1 MSRGAGVNE
10 GVVGKTAVVCLL
22 AAVATF
28 AIAAPLGHWQA
39 GLALAV
45 GLAIGAANG
54 FLVRRSLGSAAGFR
68 ASSLGRLALLSVVGL
83 GAGLLISPAVA
94 PLVLVGVAVAQIAL
108 TLVAG
113 WELSRA

>member
-1 MSRGAGVNE
+1 MSRGGGVNE
-10 GVVGKTAVVCLL
+10 GVVTKTAVVCLL
-22 AAVATF
+22 AAVASF
-28 AIAAPLGHWQA
+28 AVAATLGHWQA
-39 GLALAV
+39 GLAIGA
-45 GLAIGAANG
+45 GLTIGAANG

-94 PLVLVGVAVAQIAL
+94 PLVLVGIAVAQVAL

>member
-1 MSRGAGVNE
+1 MSRGAGFNE
-10 GVVGKTAVVCLL
+10 GVVGKTAVICCL

-28 AIAAPLGHWQA
+28 AAAATLGHWRG

-45 GLAIGAANG
+45 GLVIGAANG
-54 FLVRRSLGSAAGFR
+54 YLVQRSLGSAAGFR

-83 GAGLLISPAVA
+83 GAGLLISPGVA
-94 PLVLVGVAVAQIAL
+94 PLVLVGIAVAQIAL